1 MNNEKK
7 QELDQLKEDMKKK
20 VEENQRSLVSAK
32 RENEILLDEIKRSNE
47 NEKSNLKAE
56 IEDMKEMLT
65 KTKQNEAENVKIQF
79 AELQNRFLDEIK
91 ALNDEQK
98 QIKVRGDEA
107 LNKLKK
113 EKSALKTKID
123 ILEASIHEENRSNI
137 NKISNFKLKQLN
149 QAKLLEEKES

>member
-1 MNNEKK
+1 
-7 QELDQLKEDMKKK
+7 
-20 VEENQRSLVSAK
+20 
-32 RENEILLDEIKRSNE
+32 
-47 NEKSNLKAE
+47 
-56 IEDMKEMLT
+56 MKEMLT

-149 QAKLLEEKES
+149 QAKLLEEKESQIESLKKERKELKMKVNSHRRINKTL